1 MIREVAPLKVTNP
14 DSGAVVSKMKG
25 LKYLTIAITRPFAH
39 PKLLPPSFTPLHPP
53 PPRPHSPRKRK
64 IPLIS
69 FLVGV
74 NHGVVR
80 VVNSTVVCC
89 VYVQVDVI

>member
-53 PPRPHSPRKRK
+53 PP
-64 IPLIS
+64 PLPPKKE
-69 FLVGV
+69 
-74 NHGVVR
+74 
-80 VVNSTVVCC
+80 NSTDQFCRRSEPWGG
-89 VYVQVDVI
+89 